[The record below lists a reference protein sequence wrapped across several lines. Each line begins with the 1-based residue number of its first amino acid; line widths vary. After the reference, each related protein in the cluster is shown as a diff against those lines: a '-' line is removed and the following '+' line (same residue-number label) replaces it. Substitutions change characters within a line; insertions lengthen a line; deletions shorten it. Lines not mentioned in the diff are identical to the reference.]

1 MSREGEATAALP
13 AVYDT
18 AGNEE
23 RDANA
28 RYKLLLDIQDA
39 FTAHSGCISTITV
52 GSKEHRD
59 CFSGAALLR
68 WLRDAGGQHL
78 SAHSVDFSHEGAL
91 FFAVSSSLATQ
102 RG

>member
-1 MSREGEATAALP
+1 MAREGEATAALP
-13 AVYDT
+13 ASHDT

-39 FTAHSGCISTITV
+39 FSSHSGCITTITA
-52 GSKEHRD
+52 GSKEQRD

-68 WLRDAGGQHL
+68 WLRDEGGHHL
-78 SAHSVDFSHEGAL
+78 SAYSVDFSHEGAL
-91 FFAVSSSLATQ
+91 FLVVSSPATQ